1 MNKNKYGH
9 DLIRSKTRS
18 VQLYVSAKHS
28 YFDYYSLQA
37 LSIFS
42 LAKVL
47 QLILEISLIFRLLS
61 YLLTDKCTYLDLD
74 YSRYHKNLMQ

>member
-9 DLIRSKTRS
+9 DLIRSKIRN
-18 VQLYVSAKHS
+18 VSAKRS

-47 QLILEISLIFRLLS
+47 QLILEISAIFRLLS

>member
-9 DLIRSKTRS
+9 DLIRSKIRN
-18 VQLYVSAKHS
+18 VSAKHS

-47 QLILEISLIFRLLS
+47 QLILEISAIFRLLS

-74 YSRYHKNLMQ
+74 YSGYHKNLMQ